1 MDFQTVIYIAVLA
14 GMRVIQAINNKV
26 SSNSIHNNRQ
36 LFLFVGYQNAVSA
49 LLGLGLLFF
58 VGMQQLQMQ
67 TFVLAT
73 LMGLM
78 LTANALANTEAL
90 KISIC
95 VFTSVIANA
104 GGLVIPAVA
113 GIFLFQQPM
122 NLFQWLG
129 VGIVLL
135 GAYLTLPPST
145 QEEQRRFR
153 RKDIRKTVL
162 LSVIF
167 FSNGMMPVIQTWFA
181 VKTNGSVAMFTF
193 VQFLTSAAATLLIG
207 LRMKTVSAAGQ
218 PIRNPESKKL
228 AVSGFLLALA
238 VFVTSQLVTILTK
251 TIPSAVLFPSLV
263 AMTLLIT
270 ALVGRVFFREKVTA
284 RIGLGLLICM
294 IGVVLTNLK

>member
-90 KISIC
+90 KISTC

-113 GIFLFQQPM
+113 GIF
-122 NLFQWLG
+122 LFQWLG